1 MPKVLIEAAACGRP
15 VITTDHPG
23 CRDAIEPGITGLL
36 VPVRDPK
43 ALASAIQNLIN
54 DPDRCI
60 SMGLAG
66 RALAERKFDVE
77 EVVQTH
83 LDIYA
88 ELIAE
93 NS

>member
-1 MPKVLIEAAACGRP
+1 
-15 VITTDHPG
+15 
-23 CRDAIEPGITGLL
+23 
-36 VPVRDPK
+36 
-43 ALASAIQNLIN
+43 
-54 DPDRCI
+54 
-60 SMGLAG
+60 MGLAG
-66 RALAERKFDVE
+66 RALAERRFDVK

>member
-1 MPKVLIEAAACGRP
+1 M
-15 VITTDHPG
+15 
-23 CRDAIEPGITGLL
+23 L
-36 VPVRDPK
+36 VPVRDAG
-43 ALASAIQNLIN
+43 ALANAIRELLDN
-54 DPDRCI
+54 PDRRI

-66 RALAERKFDVE
+66 RALAERKFDIKQ
-77 EVVQTH
+77 VVQTH